1 MSQPLKAP
9 LSLLILVFYLHSC
22 YAAHRS
28 LNHLRIVYVG
38 SILTAVDMGDAKP
51 VGDADDG
58 AQVARVLN
66 AVERQTQFAGI
77 NRVIS

>member
-1 MSQPLKAP
+1 
-9 LSLLILVFYLHSC
+9 
-22 YAAHRS
+22 
-28 LNHLRIVYVG
+28 
-38 SILTAVDMGDAKP
+38 MGDAKP

-58 AQVARVLN
+58 AQVAWVLY